1 MTVEP
6 TAPASGTSATS
17 GKLRMTYTE
26 FLDKSPMTGF
36 LWLLIIG
43 MCLAQLLDGM
53 DFMATTFALPGIF
66 REFRINPVQAGGLLS
81 SANFGL
87 ALGAIFFPLLCD
99 IAGRKTMFQWVVLFY
114 AGGTLV
120 SAMAPNY
127 NILMISRFI
136 AGIGLGAQLPIV
148 FSILAEFAP
157 TRLRHIFIPL
167 GPLFFAVGLIVAAL
181 LSIWLIPIFGWRAIY
196 YVGVAPVILIIFIRG
211 YMPESIRFL
220 LSKGRHEEAGRI
232 ANDLARKANMDVE
245 LVPPPMAKA
254 QLKMSYGQ
262 QIGQLKLVWG
272 ATLILSAFYFCFFL
286 QTWGINAWLPAIFV
300 REGYA
305 LVRSFSYTLIILI
318 AAPISSW
325 FAMWLQRRIN
335 RKWALFLLTAVS
347 AVFSFL
353 FGLAFQHH
361 LSPFYVV
368 GAQFLQ
374 MLFGQ
379 GVVAI
384 LFTLSGELFPTSVRT
399 LGIGIVNGV
408 GRFGMV
414 LGPTAL
420 GLLMKFGTPTSHIIY
435 LFAIPMVVAALI
447 ALFVIRVDTR
457 QQSLEQI
464 GAQQAAAGGH

>member
-1 MTVEP
+1 MTRDSSGG
-6 TAPASGTSATS
+6 AAAS
-17 GKLRMTYTE
+17 KLRMTYTE
-26 FLDKSPMTGF
+26 FLDNSPMTAF

-66 REFRINPVQAGGLLS
+66 REFHISPVQAGALLS

-87 ALGAIFFPLLCD
+87 AIGAIFFPLLCD
-99 IAGRKTMFQWVVLFY
+99 ITGRKTIFQWVLIFY
-114 AGGTLV
+114 AGGTLM
-120 SAMAPNY
+120 SAVAPSY
-127 NILMISRFI
+127 GMLVTSRFI
-136 AGIGLGAQLPIV
+136 AGLGLGAQLPIV

-196 YVGVAPVILIIFIRG
+196 YVGVIPVLLIIFVRG

-220 LSKGRHEEAGRI
+220 LSKGKLEEASRI
-232 ANDLARKANMDVE
+232 THDLARKAKMDVE
-245 LVPPPMAKA
+245 LVPPPSA
-254 QLKMSYGQ
+254 QAQAKMSYGQ
-262 QIGQLKLVWG
+262 QLGQLKVVW
-272 ATLILSAFYFCFFL
+272 ATTAILAIFYFCFFL

-318 AAPISSW
+318 AAPLSSW
-325 FAMWLQRRIN
+325 GAMYLQRMIN
-335 RKWALFLLTAVS
+335 RKWALFWLTAIS

-361 LSPFYVV
+361 LPPFYVV

-420 GLLMKFGTPTSHIIY
+420 GLFLKFGIATSHIIY
-435 LFAIPMVVAALI
+435 YFAIPMVVAALL
-447 ALFVIRVDTR
+447 ALFVIRVDPR

-464 GAQQAAAGGH
+464 SAKEQAAGGH

>member
-1 MTVEP
+1 VSLEDT
-6 TAPASGTSATS
+6 TTSSGSAP

-36 LWLLIIG
+36 LWLLLCG
-43 MCLAQLLDGM
+43 MSVAQLLDGM

-66 REFRINPVQAGGLLS
+66 REFHISPVQAGALLS

-87 ALGAIFFPLLCD
+87 ALGAILFPLMCD
-99 IAGRKTMFQWVVLFY
+99 LIGRKVIFQWVVLFY
-114 AGGTLV
+114 GVGTLI
-120 SAMAPNY
+120 SALAPNY
-127 NILMISRFI
+127 GVLLASRFV
-136 AGIGLGAQLPIV
+136 AGLGLGAQLPIV

-196 YVGVAPVILIIFIRG
+196 YVGAVPVVLVVFIRS

-220 LSKGRHEEAGRI
+220 LSKGKVEEAGRI
-232 ANDLARKANMDVE
+232 ANDLARRAKMDVE
-245 LVPPPMAKA
+245 LVPPPATRV
-254 QLKMSYGQ
+254 QSQMSFGQ
-262 QIGQLKLVWG
+262 QLGEFKAVWG
-272 ATLILSAFYFCFFL
+272 ATVVLAAFYFCFFL

-300 REGYA
+300 REGYP

-325 FAMWLQRRIN
+325 LAMYIQRVIS
-335 RKWALFLLTAVS
+335 RKWALFWMTAVS
-347 AVFSFL
+347 AGFSFL

-368 GAQFLQ
+368 GAQFMQ

-384 LFTLSGELFPTSVRT
+384 LFTLSGELFPTPVRT

-420 GLLMKFGTPTSHIIY
+420 GLLIMFGTPTSHIIY
-435 LFAIPMVVAALI
+435 FFAVPMLVAALL
-447 ALFVIRVDTR
+447 ALFVIKVDTR
-457 QQSLEQI
+457 QQTLEQI
-464 GAQQAAAGGH
+464 NTAQTAGGH

>member
-1 MTVEP
+1 MTFDQ
-6 TAPASGTSATS
+6 TKSDSGTSAAPS
-17 GKLRMTYTE
+17 KLRMTYTE

-36 LWLLIIG
+36 LWLLISG

-66 REFRINPVQAGGLLS
+66 REFRIGPVQAGALLS

-87 ALGAIFFPLLCD
+87 AIGAIFFPVLCD
-99 IAGRKTMFQWVVLFY
+99 FAGRKVIFQWVVLFY
-114 AGGTLV
+114 AGGTLI
-120 SAMAPNY
+120 SALAPNY
-127 NILMISRFI
+127 NVLAISRFI

-196 YVGVAPVILIIFIRG
+196 YVGVAPVVLIIFIRA
-211 YMPESIRFL
+211 YMPESIRYL
-220 LSKGRHEEAGRI
+220 LSKGRVEEAGRI
-232 ANDLARKANMDVE
+232 ANDLARRANMDVE
-245 LVPPPMAKA
+245 LVPPPSAIG
-254 QLKMSYGQ
+254 QTKMSYAQ
-262 QIGQLKLVWG
+262 QLGQLKLVWG
-272 ATLILSAFYFCFFL
+272 TTAILSIFYFCFFM

-300 REGYA
+300 REGYP
-305 LVRSFSYTLIILI
+305 LVKSFSYTLIILI

-325 FAMWLQRRIN
+325 GAMYLQRRIN
-335 RKWALFLLTAVS
+335 RKWALFWLTAIS
-347 AVFSFL
+347 AGFSFL

-361 LSPFYVV
+361 LSPLYVV

-414 LGPTAL
+414 FGPTAL

-435 LFAIPMVVAALI
+435 YFAVPMVFAALI

-464 GAQQAAAGGH
+464 GAQQGAGGH